1 MVHNEFN
8 MKIDF
13 NTIDFNAF
21 NKVIKNKNGNIF

>member
-13 NTIDFNAF
+13 NTIDFNTF
-21 NKVIKNKNGNIF
+21 DKVIKNKNG